1 MREDD
6 LNVQYFKTEADAAQ
20 NLIDNFFF
28 TLNVIEPFHRKDFK

>member
-28 TLNVIEPFHRKDFK
+28 FLL